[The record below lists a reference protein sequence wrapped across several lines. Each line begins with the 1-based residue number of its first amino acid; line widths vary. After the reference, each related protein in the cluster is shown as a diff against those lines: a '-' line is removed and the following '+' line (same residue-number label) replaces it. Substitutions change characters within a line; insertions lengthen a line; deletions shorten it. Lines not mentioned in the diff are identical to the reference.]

1 MFYFLEYDSPR
12 AGSFAPL
19 AAVPDHKTVV
29 LGLVSTKQAAL
40 ESADDIKRRIEE
52 ASAYVD
58 IDRLA
63 LSPQCGF
70 ASLYTG
76 NPITFEEQ
84 ANKLKLI
91 VDVAKDMWGY
101 TPAAVG

>member
-1 MFYFLEYDSPR
+1 MVQMAGLHGGKTDGHIR
-12 AGSFAPL
+12 ARRT
-19 AAVPDHKTVV
+19 AVPCRTHRQ
-29 LGLVSTKQAAL
+29 LLAPPAL
-40 ESADDIKRRIEE
+40 ESADQIKRRNEE

-76 NPITFEEQ
+76 NPITFEDQ
-84 ANKLKLI
+84 VNKLRLI
-91 VDVAKDMWGY
+91 VEVARDVWDY
-101 TPAAVG
+101 TPAAAG

>member
-1 MFYFLEYDSPR
+1 MATSARGGPPFR
-12 AGSFAPL
+12 AEHIGSFLRP
-19 AAVPDHKTVV
+19 P
-29 LGLVSTKQAAL
+29 AL
-40 ESADDIKRRIEE
+40 ESADQIKRRIEE

-76 NPITFEEQ
+76 NPITFADQ
-84 ANKLKLI
+84 VNKLRLI
-91 VDVAKDMWGY
+91 VEVTRDVWDY
-101 TPAAVG
+101 TPAAAG